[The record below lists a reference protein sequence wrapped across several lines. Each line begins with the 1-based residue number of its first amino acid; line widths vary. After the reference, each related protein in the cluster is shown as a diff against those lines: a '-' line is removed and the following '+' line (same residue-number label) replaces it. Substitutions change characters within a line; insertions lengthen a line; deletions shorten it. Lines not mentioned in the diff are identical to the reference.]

1 MCPCIMP
8 LAQKDDDSSMI
19 DFTTIRAVIMDMD
32 GVLWRGTQV
41 LPGAPALFSFLRARG
56 LPFALATNNSSRAP
70 SDYVEKLAAL
80 AIGAVEPEQII
91 TSGTAAARYLRS
103 RFSPGTPVHVLGGD
117 GLRALI
123 QSAGFTLVGMEGEAA
138 VVVVGIDFD
147 LTYAKLKRAALLI
160 RAGAEFIGTNADAT
174 FPLPDGLAP
183 GAGSLLAALR
193 TATGR
198 EPRIMGKPAAPM
210 FEAALEVVA
219 VPPAS
224 TLMIGDRLDTDIAGA
239 SALGLRTALVLTGVA
254 AATDLKADVALPDA
268 VYADLP
274 TLLHDWEAACGG

>member
-1 MCPCIMP
+1 
-8 LAQKDDDSSMI
+8 MI

-80 AIGAVEPEQII
+80 AIGTVEPEQIV
-91 TSGTAAARYLRS
+91 TSGTATVRYLRS
-103 RFSPGTPVHVLGGD
+103 QFAPGTPVHVLGGD

-123 QSAGFTLVGMEGEAA
+123 ESAGFTLVGMEGEAS
-138 VVVVGIDFD
+138 VVVAGIDFE
-147 LTYAKLKRAALLI
+147 LTYAKLKRASRLI

-174 FPLPDGLAP
+174 FPMADGLAP
-183 GAGSLLAALR
+183 GAGSLLAALQ
-193 TATGR
+193 TATSR
-198 EPRIMGKPAAPM
+198 QPRIMGKPAAPM
-210 FEAALEVVA
+210 FETALEVVA
-219 VPPAS
+219 APPAS

-254 AATDLKADVALPDA
+254 TAADLEESTCLPDA
-268 VYADLP
+268 IYADLP
-274 TLLHDWEAACGG
+274 SLLRDWEAARGGG

>member
-1 MCPCIMP
+1 
-8 LAQKDDDSSMI
+8 MI

-41 LPGAPALFSFLRARG
+41 LPGAPALFSFLHGRG

-80 AIGAVEPEQII
+80 AIGTVEPEQII
-91 TSGTAAARYLRS
+91 TSGTAAVRYLRS
-103 RFSPGTPVHVLGGD
+103 RFEHGTSVHVLGGD

-123 QSAGFTLVGMEGEAA
+123 GSAGFRLVGMEGEAE
-138 VVVVGIDFD
+138 VVVAGIDFD

-174 FPLPDGLAP
+174 FPMPDGLAP
-183 GAGSLLAALR
+183 GAGSLLAALQ
-193 TATGR
+193 TATSR
-198 EPRIMGKPAAPM
+198 QPRIMGKPAAPM
-210 FEAALEVVA
+210 FEAALEIVSA
-219 VPPAS
+219 PPAS

-239 SALGLRTALVLTGVA
+239 GALGLRTALVLTGVA
-254 AATDLKADVALPDA
+254 TADDLEESAFLPDA

-274 TLLHDWEAACGG
+274 SLLRDWEAACGG